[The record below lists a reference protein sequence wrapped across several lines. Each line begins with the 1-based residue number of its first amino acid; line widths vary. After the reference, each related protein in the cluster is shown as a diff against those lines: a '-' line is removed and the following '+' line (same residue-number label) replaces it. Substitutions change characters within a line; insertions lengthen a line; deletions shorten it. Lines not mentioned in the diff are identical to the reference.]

1 MFYHIDSLMPCCKDS
16 VKFLELSF
24 VRVGKSY
31 SQCYIIELDR
41 LEKKYLWCDFF
52 DILTIY
58 KKGSYHFVKIIMFH
72 LYYF

>member
-41 LEKKYLWCDFF
+41 LEKNIF
-52 DILTIY
+52 DVISLISSQFMKKEAIILL
-58 KKGSYHFVKIIMFH
+58 K
-72 LYYF
+72 